1 MPIAIRPA
9 AESDLPALAALESAC
24 FATHGAKKAWQ
35 KRSATAARCSF

>member
-1 MPIAIRPA
+1 MSVTIRPA

-24 FATHGAKKAWQ
+24 FAHPWSEKVWL